1 MTWTFTRACK
11 RRPRRANASTRT
23 LTHVRTHSRVRIGR
37 GPIIAPTRR
46 WWQDRDN
53 RQFASLSYFLM
64 NSGEFTEQREVHVVK
79 DSLGIDK
86 LPILRI
92 FS

>member
-1 MTWTFTRACK
+1 MAWTFTRACQ
-11 RRPRRANASTRT
+11 RRPRRISA
-23 LTHVRTHSRVRIGR
+23 RTHARVRIGR
-37 GPIIAPTRR
+37 GPIIAPTRQ

-53 RQFASLSYFLM
+53 RQFARLSYFLM
-64 NSGEFTEQREVHVVK
+64 NAGEFTERREVVK

>member
-1 MTWTFTRACK
+1 MAWTFTHACK
-11 RRPRRANASTRT
+11 RRPQRASTSTRT
-23 LTHVRTHSRVRIGR
+23 FAHICMHSRVRIGR
-37 GPIIAPTRR
+37 GPIIAPTRQ

-53 RQFASLSYFLM
+53 RQFARLSYFLM
-64 NSGEFTEQREVHVVK
+64 NADEFTERRE
-79 DSLGIDK
+79 LGIDK

>member
-1 MTWTFTRACK
+1 MR
-11 RRPRRANASTRT
+11 
-23 LTHVRTHSRVRIGR
+23 
-37 GPIIAPTRR
+37 
-46 WWQDRDN
+46 
-53 RQFASLSYFLM
+53 LSYFLM
-64 NSGEFTEQREVHVVK
+64 NAGEFTERREVVQ